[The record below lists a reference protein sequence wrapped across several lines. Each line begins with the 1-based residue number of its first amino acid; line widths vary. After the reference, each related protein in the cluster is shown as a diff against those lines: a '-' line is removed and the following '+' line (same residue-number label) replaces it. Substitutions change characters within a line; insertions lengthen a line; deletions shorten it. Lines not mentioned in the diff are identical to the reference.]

1 MYNKISLT
9 TVLAALSL
17 TASAIN
23 IQTQISIKQPG
34 NAAKVISL
42 KAEGQKLKAANGE
55 ALPLDI
61 TQEMSQ
67 VGDDQV
73 CTISISANATTY
85 FNFGAAL
92 ATGMKSADRT
102 ERKLRKADVPVVARI
117 NDDRLLLC
125 VRTIFEEEFEL
136 VAEALRQ

>member
-1 MYNKISLT
+1 MYNKISLL

-61 TQEMSQ
+61 THE
-67 VGDDQV
+67 VGRQRV
-73 CTISISANATTY
+73 LS
-85 FNFGAAL
+85 
-92 ATGMKSADRT
+92 
-102 ERKLRKADVPVVARI
+102 ARI
-117 NDDRLLLC
+117 LVSPQPTFAQGGTSLPH
-125 VRTIFEEEFEL
+125 IEELEL
-136 VAEALRQ
+136 PRRPSLIAHDECL

>member
-1 MYNKISLT
+1 MFNKISLT

-73 CTISISANATTY
+73 CTIDGLKNVSVNLVFEPEWDKDMMSEEAK
-85 FNFGAAL
+85 L
-92 ATGMKSADRT
+92 ELGMM
-102 ERKLRKADVPVVARI
+102 
-117 NDDRLLLC
+117 
-125 VRTIFEEEFEL
+125 
-136 VAEALRQ
+136 

>member
-17 TASAIN
+17 TVSALN

-34 NAAKVISL
+34 NEAKVISL
-42 KAEGQKLKAANGE
+42 KADGQMLKAANGE

-73 CTISISANATTY
+73 CTISISANATT
-85 FNFGAAL
+85 
-92 ATGMKSADRT
+92 
-102 ERKLRKADVPVVARI
+102 
-117 NDDRLLLC
+117 
-125 VRTIFEEEFEL
+125 
-136 VAEALRQ
+136 